1 MISTPVVLFVYNRV
15 VHTRRTVES
24 LLGNAS
30 SSNSDLIIFSD
41 GPKSCDNSD
50 DVQEVRDYIST
61 IEGFKSVKIHSSE
74 INKGLAESIIY
85 GVTDVLTDYDSVIVL
100 EDDMVVSP
108 HFLSYMNDG
117 LQKYQHEDRVISI
130 HGYVYPTKED
140 LPQTFFLRGADCWGW
155 ATWRRGWD
163 LFNPNGKVLYEE
175 LKRKKLLRVFNFNGA
190 YQYSKLLLDQI
201 NGKNESWAVRWYA
214 SAFLLNKLTLY
225 PGSSLVHN
233 IGNDSSGTH
242 CLTNNHFD
250 TQLSTT
256 PLGVENIVIKESIE
270 GKKAI
275 ECYFRTQH
283 YLFFRSLFSRMIKFC
298 LNYFSSFAKH
308 WLPPVLQQKLTRR
321 KMNSFDGPF
330 SSWEE
335 AEKGSAGYN
344 SDLIL
349 EKVLKATLSVKNGEA
364 VYERDSVLFDDTHYS
379 WPVLSGLMWTAA
391 RFDGR
396 LSVLDFGGSLGSSYF
411 QNRNFLSSLNDL
423 QWSVIEQDHYVVAGQ
438 KFIQD
443 DSLSFYSTIKECV
456 TARKPNVVILS
467 SVLQYLKDPYSI
479 LEELCQINVDVILID
494 MTIVSNNY
502 VDDVYIQNVPQSIY
516 EASYPVRSL
525 SRQELIKSIENFD
538 YRMITDF
545 DTLDFPQL
553 VKLDSDFK
561 GFIFSKTNNE

>member
-1 MISTPVVLFVYNRV
+1 MTPPVVLFVYNRF

-24 LLGNAS
+24 LLANPL

-50 DVQEVRDYIST
+50 DVQKVRDYIST

-85 GVTDVLTDYDSVIVL
+85 GVTDVLTEYESVIVL

-117 LQKYQHEDRVISI
+117 LQKYQHEEKVISI
-130 HGYVYPTKED
+130 HGYVYPVKED

-155 ATWRRGWD
+155 ATWRRGWN
-163 LFNPNGKVLYEE
+163 LFNPNGKILYEE
-175 LKRKKLLRVFNFNGA
+175 LKRRKLLRVFNFNGA

-201 NGKNESWAVRWYA
+201 EGKNDSWAVRWYA
-214 SAFLLNKLTLY
+214 SAFLSNKLTLY
-225 PGSSLVHN
+225 PGCSLVHN
-233 IGNDSSGTH
+233 IGNDRSGTH
-242 CLTNNHFD
+242 CRANNHFD
-250 TQLSTT
+250 TQLSIT
-256 PLGVENIVIKESIE
+256 PFELGNITVEESPE
-270 GKKAI
+270 AKKAI
-275 ECYFRTQH
+275 EC
-283 YLFFRSLFSRMIKFC
+283 FFRAKHSLLFLSLFSRLKKVC
-298 LNYFSSFAKH
+298 LSHFSSFVKDC
-308 WLPPVLQQKLTRR
+308 LPPILRLILNRR
-321 KMNSFDGPF
+321 RRNIFEGPF

-335 AEKGSAGYN
+335 AERGSAGYN

-349 EKVLKATLSVKNGEA
+349 EKVLKATLSVKKGEA
-364 VYERDSVLFDDTHYS
+364 VHERDSVLFNDIQYS

-391 RFDGR
+391 RFGGR

-479 LEELCQINVDVILID
+479 LEEVCQINVDVILID